1 MDVYNSLAVRRSQ
14 LSNQDIFQMT
24 DTAQS
29 PLDVIN
35 AQIAAARAGATA
47 QATTNQ
53 VAPAQAAAAP
63 AAYAAPVGGRPV
75 TLGELLA
82 QGGLRVDKYLKVD
95 KVGFMIGTDEKNTY
109 EELEVEFNL
118 GDVVPFWGLRYGSS
132 PAKYLRSTDRQVES
146 RSKKPWGQCVAEA
159 QQADSRCR
167 GDYPSCDIPFTMVT
181 DIIAEKGDEKG
192 KALIEAG
199 QTLGLTLSITNFK
212 DFAAFIKPYDDL
224 KAVGAIP
231 ANLRLRGKLV
241 HKVREGGGNK
251 YGAALFVDFVVV
263 GDESVAAATAVGSE
277 D

>member
-1 MDVYNSLAVRRSQ
+1 
-14 LSNQDIFQMT
+14 MT

-35 AQIAAARAGATA
+35 AQIAAARSGASA
-47 QATTNQ
+47 QATSQ
-53 VAPAQAAAAP
+53 ASQPLAPAQAQGGAP
-63 AAYAAPVGGRPV
+63 AAYTAAPAGRPV

-146 RSKKPWGQCVAEA
+146 RSKKPWAQCVAEA

-167 GDYPSCDIPFTMVT
+167 GDYPSCDIPFTVVN
-181 DIIAEKGDEKG
+181 DIVAEKGDEKG
-192 KALIEAG
+192 KNLLDAG

-224 KAVGAIP
+224 KAAGVIP

-251 YGAALFVDFVVV
+251 YGAALFNDFVVV
-263 GDESVAAATAVGSE
+263 GDENDAANSAIGTVE
-277 D
+277 